1 MQYQYRLKN
10 ILTLDEKSLQKFKHK
25 ISKIQGVLDATY
37 QDEHVIL
44 QVDKNVYEYDVLQLL
59 ISLAD
64 EFDVEVIFGEE
75 DEKSYDDTQK
85 SGDNGLIGEDLG
97 QDSDEN
103 EQNNGDDL
111 KDTQNQKVKPEKAQ
125 KVLKK
130 EEVKKDM
137 YIRIA
142 ELTISLIMLIV
153 AVFFAP
159 KSDDIFSLR
168 MILIILS
175 FALSIYEVV
184 FSYFEDVVSK
194 NYLTGNIIATLC
206 AIVLIVLG
214 QPVVAT
220 AFALIYSASQFISQT
235 LKKFA
240 TIKLNKVFDTG
251 DDEVTING
259 ETGARQDIN
268 AGDTVKILAGDTI
281 PTDGVLLCD
290 CQVNTFRFGQNKI
303 VSLSKGDTCLAG
315 YVLLTES
322 ASYTSSC
329 AFSESK
335 IDNKKREFIDTT
347 NQSLNT
353 KKVAKIGLYA
363 DLSVL
368 FVGLLITFILPI
380 FGSTYA
386 DGLQKWGL
394 VGTCVFAICMVGQ
407 TLLNLTT
414 ILNYTMISSREYF
427 IEYKDVKS
435 LFTLAKAN
443 SLKVSASALVDDGK
457 LKEDSLGA
465 LNELHYF
472 GIKNVVTQFDCQL
485 DSEVKK
491 QIDFVE
497 NPVSKENQIYFGN
510 GEGDIALNGGNVSI
524 IDGEIYNVPV
534 AYRLSKKAIK
544 LLKFSLYLSIIVK
557 VLCLVGLFVL
567 PFNVY
572 NVAYFILGG
581 AATNLVIS
589 LLTKFTI

>member
-10 ILTLDEKSLQKFKHK
+10 LLTLDEKSLQKFKHK

-194 NYLTGNIIATLC
+194 NYLTGNIIATL
-206 AIVLIVLG
+206 
-214 QPVVAT
+214 
-220 AFALIYSASQFISQT
+220 
-235 LKKFA
+235 
-240 TIKLNKVFDTG
+240 
-251 DDEVTING
+251 
-259 ETGARQDIN
+259 
-268 AGDTVKILAGDTI
+268 
-281 PTDGVLLCD
+281 
-290 CQVNTFRFGQNKI
+290 
-303 VSLSKGDTCLAG
+303 
-315 YVLLTES
+315 
-322 ASYTSSC
+322 
-329 AFSESK
+329 
-335 IDNKKREFIDTT
+335 
-347 NQSLNT
+347 
-353 KKVAKIGLYA
+353 
-363 DLSVL
+363 
-368 FVGLLITFILPI
+368 
-380 FGSTYA
+380 
-386 DGLQKWGL
+386 
-394 VGTCVFAICMVGQ
+394 
-407 TLLNLTT
+407 
-414 ILNYTMISSREYF
+414 
-427 IEYKDVKS
+427 
-435 LFTLAKAN
+435 
-443 SLKVSASALVDDGK
+443 
-457 LKEDSLGA
+457 
-465 LNELHYF
+465 
-472 GIKNVVTQFDCQL
+472 
-485 DSEVKK
+485 
-491 QIDFVE
+491 
-497 NPVSKENQIYFGN
+497 
-510 GEGDIALNGGNVSI
+510 
-524 IDGEIYNVPV
+524 
-534 AYRLSKKAIK
+534 
-544 LLKFSLYLSIIVK
+544 
-557 VLCLVGLFVL
+557 
-567 PFNVY
+567 
-572 NVAYFILGG
+572 
-581 AATNLVIS
+581 
-589 LLTKFTI
+589 